1 MVDTFRLKICGQFVC
16 WIFCVNY
23 PTSRFNTLIHNDQAI
38 FCDKIELTF
47 AGAEPIYGAR
57 FFVASVLEL
66 Y

>member
-1 MVDTFRLKICGQFVC
+1 MVSLFAGSFVS
-16 WIFCVNY
+16 IIPPVDLI
-23 PTSRFNTLIHNDQAI
+23 SLIHNDQTI
-38 FCDKIELTF
+38 FCHKVELTF